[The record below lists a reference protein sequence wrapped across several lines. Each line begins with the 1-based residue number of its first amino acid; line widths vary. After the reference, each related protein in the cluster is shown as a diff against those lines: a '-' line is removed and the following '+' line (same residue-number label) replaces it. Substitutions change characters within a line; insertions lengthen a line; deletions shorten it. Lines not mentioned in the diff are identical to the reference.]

1 MWTIAL
7 QGVALSLVASHL
19 NAYLLWSLRWCV
31 LLNYKNELLT
41 WWEKH
46 MVTNYFLLVWVFF
59 PFSFSPASLG
69 PKEYGSKL
77 ASLTA
82 KAEHILQLPELQE
95 TAVYKHRTRQFLSEC
110 APGHC
115 WPSSQLHPSPC
126 CAISLWAISCR
137 TPPAMGQ
144 MLGSPKPV

>member
-1 MWTIAL
+1 MREEHGHKL
-7 QGVALSLVASHL
+7 LSL
-19 NAYLLWSLRWCV
+19 SLG
-31 LLNYKNELLT
+31 
-41 WWEKH
+41 
-46 MVTNYFLLVWVFF
+46 FFF

-126 CAISLWAISCR
+126 CAISL
-137 TPPAMGQ
+137 
-144 MLGSPKPV
+144 